1 MQNYNMTLNHD
12 SNHVVFAHGTP
23 SLFNI
28 DAIKAIKIFKLDQV
42 ISKIDWISQNITSG
56 KR

>member
-1 MQNYNMTLNHD
+1 MTVIML
-12 SNHVVFAHGTP
+12 FYAHGT
-23 SLFNI
+23 SSSFNI
-28 DAIKAIKIFKLDQV
+28 DAIKAIKIFKLERV